1 MEKYEVLPIGKIHTP
16 FKVKYQVP
24 RQAIYSSGAE
34 GTIEIY
40 QQYLEGLKG
49 IERYKHIIILF
60 YFNQIEGYSLTAR
73 PPGSSSSR
81 GVFATRSPYRPNHI
95 GLSILRLISVEV
107 NLLKVRDVDMLDC
120 TPIIDIKPYVKELDK
135 IQ

>member
-24 RQAIYSSGAE
+24 RQTIYSSGEE

-60 YFNQIEGYSLTAR
+60 YFDQIKGDSLTAR
-73 PPGSSSSR
+73 PPGSVSLR
-81 GVFATRSPYRPNHI
+81 GVFATRSPLQAQSY
-95 GLSILRLISVEV
+95 
-107 NLLKVRDVDMLDC
+107 RDVYTETNKC
-120 TPIIDIKPYVKELDK
+120 RSQPA
-135 IQ
+135 